1 MVHAQAVLHGR
12 LSQVSSKHLR
22 RYVTTFA
29 GLRNIRDFGT
39 ANQMRYTVRAMRTE
53 GKLSMN

>member
-39 ANQMRYTVRAMRTE
+39 ANQMR
-53 GKLSMN
+53 